1 MVLDGSASKSIEM
14 VAESTFNTFPTN
26 PTMLGFGGYA
36 NPVSIKKTTV
46 TDKFPY
52 LKGATGTNKLQA
64 TKTQKV
70 SEAFA
75 IDVELRPTS
84 WSILPYVLCAANAT
98 TYAIGDT
105 VHDLAFG
112 VKIGSE
118 YEKITGACLSKYE
131 ISMEEE
137 KTAVAKLTAMAAA
150 TSGFSGTD
158 YIGTGAHAA
167 DPSGAALKFGDL
179 SSITYDS
186 AALSTEDAHLDSV
199 KFGIENKVTPIKDLS
214 STATSKIAAWG
225 FGQRNISLEL
235 GLSLDAMDLAADML
249 AGSAHTFAFT
259 ALSKTFTF
267 SNIIWDGDFDQKLD
281 ADDILGMTLKASN
294 VDLAIA

>member
-1 MVLDGSASKSIEM
+1 MVLDGSVAKSIEF
-14 VAESTFNTFPTN
+14 VEESTFNSFPSN

-52 LKGATGTNKLQA
+52 LKGAGGSNRLQA
-64 TKTQKV
+64 TKVEKV

-75 IDVELRPTS
+75 LDLELRPTD
-84 WSILPYVLCAANAT
+84 WSILPYVLKAVNST

-105 VHDLAFG
+105 NYDLAFG

-118 YEKITGACLSKYE
+118 YEKITGGALQKYE
-131 ISMEEE
+131 ISIEEE
-137 KTAVAKLTAMAAA
+137 KTAVAKLSALAAA

-167 DPSGAALKFGDL
+167 DPSGDPLKFGDL
-179 SSITYDS
+179 SSILYDS
-186 AALSTEDAHLDSV
+186 AALSTENAHLDSL
-199 KFGIENKVTPIKDLS
+199 KFGIEYKVEPVRDLS
-214 STATSKIAAWG
+214 ASAESKIAAWSY
-225 FGQRNISLEL
+225 GQRNISLEL
-235 GLSLDAMDLAADML
+235 GLSIDAMDLAADML
-249 AGSAHTFAFT
+249 GGSAHTFAFT
-259 ALSKTFTF
+259 GLSKTFTF
-267 SNIIWDGDFDQKLD
+267 SNIIWDGDWDQKLD
-281 ADDILGMTLKASN
+281 ADDIIGMTLKASN